1 MGFRNNFGLE
11 YEGESLLAKNA
22 PLNSPIDTG
31 YPQITKDNIEKV
43 LGITLSAQEK
53 EKMGSTWSY
62 DDSNI
67 IATKC
72 IEKGIVPY
80 GNAKARAVVWTFKDK
95 IPLHREPLHSPRN
108 DLV

>member
-1 MGFRNNFGLE
+1 MG
-11 YEGESLLAKNA
+11 A
-22 PLNSPIDTG
+22 I
-31 YPQITKDNIEKV
+31 
-43 LGITLSAQEK
+43 
-53 EKMGSTWSY
+53 WSY

-80 GNAKARAVVWTFKDK
+80 GNAKARAVVWTFKDQ

-108 DLV
+108 DLVQKYPSFEDQKRFIVWIQNLFLCKRLRIIQKNSHST

>member
-1 MGFRNNFGLE
+1 
-11 YEGESLLAKNA
+11 
-22 PLNSPIDTG
+22 
-31 YPQITKDNIEKV
+31 DNIEKV

-108 DLV
+108 DLVQKYPSFEDQ

>member
-1 MGFRNNFGLE
+1 MVWDLE
-11 YEGESLLAKNA
+11 IILALSMRVKNLLAKNA
-22 PLNSPIDTG
+22 PINSPIDTG

-53 EKMGSTWSY
+53 EKMGAIWSY

-80 GNAKARAVVWTFKDK
+80 GNAKARAVVWTFKDH
-95 IPLHREPLHSPRN
+95 PTSPRAASFSKK
-108 DLV
+108 